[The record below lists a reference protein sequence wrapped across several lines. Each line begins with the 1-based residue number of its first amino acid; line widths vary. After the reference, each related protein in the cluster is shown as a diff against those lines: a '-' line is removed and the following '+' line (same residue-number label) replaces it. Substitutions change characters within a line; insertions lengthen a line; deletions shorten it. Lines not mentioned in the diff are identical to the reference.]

1 MQITNMICDRC
12 TVFVCCLLL
21 FQINWTWHW
30 MSACWCTAHL
40 SPESVINVSRGI
52 HTHTNKYV
60 YTNPHT
66 HTHSCTANN
75 TMTCI
80 SRLSVD
86 THQIT
91 APSPRAVSLAGYEW
105 GPWVLCGAP
114 ISTTVQRSR
123 TARTRAQA

>member
-52 HTHTNKYV
+52 HTHTHTHTHTKH
-60 YTNPHT
+60 THTHT
-66 HTHSCTANN
+66 HTHSITHTASVRF
-75 TMTCI
+75 CVH
-80 SRLSVD
+80 SGDRLF
-86 THQIT
+86 THT
-91 APSPRAVSLAGYEW
+91 LTHTHTHTLSH
-105 GPWVLCGAP
+105 
-114 ISTTVQRSR
+114 THTH
-123 TARTRAQA
+123 TH